1 MIFLSCQI
9 RWASL
14 FGAIMVAV
22 VLSACGGGGGGGAV
36 RGDTEMMSV
45 PTNPT
50 PYARVAG
57 SGLIE
62 GPGFTDNLDT
72 APRLNGQASIAVGH
86 DTTGMQTRLVGL
98 LPAGLGGNI
107 DTTTD
112 QGLTISRDT
121 GEPICDQCDNSAD
134 FSDRRYRQIE
144 VSKRVQN
151 GEVAVVVG
159 TDLQPG
165 ANTDYLAAGVW
176 SYTPDS
182 GRLEDFDDGSFVAG
196 TDPFDSTNIAGLTG
210 EARYQGDASG
220 ISVSQSDQRDG
231 GVGVGTGVFQADV
244 ELTANFG
251 ANDFGTISG
260 RVFNPRV
267 TLADGTP
274 GTTPLREL
282 NLGTAD
288 LSNMAGGFFTGST
301 SGTTTD
307 TRQTFTGRW
316 GGQFFGNGD
325 DATDHPTSVGGVFSG
340 SAPSLV
346 KEKAGPRGLRDS
358 FIGVFG
364 AYKQ

>member
-1 MIFLSCQI
+1 MTFRSQI

-14 FGAIMVAV
+14 CGALSVAV
-22 VLSACGGGGGGGAV
+22 VLSGCGGGGGGGAV

-72 APRLNGQASIAVGH
+72 APRLDGQASIAVGH
-86 DTTGMQTRLVGL
+86 IPMTNGMQTRLVGL

-112 QGLTISRDT
+112 EGLTISRDT

-134 FSDRRYRQIE
+134 FGDRRYQQIE
-144 VSKRVQN
+144 VIKRVQN
-151 GEVAVVVG
+151 GNVGVGVV

-176 SYTPDS
+176 IYTPDS
-182 GRLEDFDDGSFVAG
+182 RRLEDFDDGSFFAG

-220 ISVSQSDQRDG
+220 ISVSQSSG
-231 GVGVGTGVFQADV
+231 GVVAGFQADV

-274 GTTPLREL
+274 GTTTLREL
-282 NLGTAD
+282 NLETAD

-340 SAPSLV
+340 SAPSVGQAGLV
-346 KEKAGPRGLRDS
+346 GLSDS
-358 FIGVFG
+358 FIGAFG

>member
-1 MIFLSCQI
+1 MTFRSYQI
-9 RWASL
+9 RWTSL
-14 FGAIMVAV
+14 FGAITVAV
-22 VLSACGGGGGGGAV
+22 VLSGCGGGGGGGV
-36 RGDTEMMSV
+36 RGDTGMMSV

-50 PYARVAG
+50 PDARVAG
-57 SGLIE
+57 PGLIE

-72 APRLNGQASIAVGH
+72 APRLDGQASIAVSH
-86 DTTGMQTRLVGL
+86 DTTGMQARLVGL

-121 GEPICDQCDNSAD
+121 GDQICDQCDNSAD
-134 FSDRRYRQIE
+134 FGDRRYRQID
-144 VSKRVQN
+144 VIKPVQN
-151 GEVAVVVG
+151 GNVAVVVG

-176 SYTPDS
+176 IYTPGS

-220 ISVSQSDQRDG
+220 ISVSQSSGRA
-231 GVGVGTGVFQADV
+231 VTGLFQADV

-260 RVFNPRV
+260 RVFNPRG
-267 TLADGTP
+267 TL
-274 GTTPLREL
+274 GTTTLREL
-282 NLGTAD
+282 NLGTAS
-288 LSNMAGGFFTGST
+288 LSDMAGGFFTGST

-346 KEKAGPRGLRDS
+346 KEKAGPRGLMDS
-358 FIGVFG
+358 FIGAFG

>member
-1 MIFLSCQI
+1 MTFRSYQI
-9 RWASL
+9 RYASL

-22 VLSACGGGGGGGAV
+22 VLSGCGGGGGGGGGAV
-36 RGDTEMMSV
+36 RDDTEMMSV

-50 PYARVAG
+50 PDVRVAG
-57 SGLIE
+57 PGLIE

-72 APRLNGQASIAVGH
+72 APRLNGQASIAVSH
-86 DTTGMQTRLVGL
+86 DTTGMQARLVGV

-112 QGLTISRDT
+112 QGLTISRDI
-121 GEPICDQCDNSAD
+121 GDQICDQCDNSAD
-134 FSDRRYRQIE
+134 FGDRRYRQIG
-144 VSKRVQN
+144 VGKRVQN
-151 GEVAVVVG
+151 GDLAVVVV
-159 TDLQPG
+159 TNLQPG

-176 SYTPDS
+176 VYTPDS
-182 GRLEDFDDGSFVAG
+182 RRLEDFDDGSFVAG

-220 ISVSQSDQRDG
+220 VSVSQSSG
-231 GVGVGTGVFQADV
+231 GVVAEFQADV

-251 ANDFGTISG
+251 ASDFGTISG

-274 GTTPLREL
+274 GTTTLREL
-282 NLGTAD
+282 NLETAN
-288 LSNMAGGFFTGST
+288 LSDMAGGFFTGPT

-340 SAPSLV
+340 SAPSV
-346 KEKAGPRGLRDS
+346 GQAGLRGLSDS
-358 FIGVFG
+358 FIGAFG